1 MTTLATWKESWGF
14 WIKLKIDR
22 KKLKTLSNIFKA
34 FLLILFITTGFC
46 ASAQRYRNQVD
57 SLGVYQEELK
67 HSPRKATI
75 YSAVLPGL
83 GQIYNKKYW
92 KVPLVYIGFGAL
104 AYFIDWNNDQFTQY
118 RQAYSDIIDDDPNT
132 NSFMDLGI
140 EGTFDY
146 DNASQVAQLADRI
159 ERARDASRRNRDLV
173 IISTAA
179 FYAINIIDAS
189 VDAHFFDFDISDDLT
204 FKWVPGPVY
213 CANQTLMGIHC
224 RIRF

>member
-1 MTTLATWKESWGF
+1 MTWKESWGF